1 MVRWHLF
8 LSISSLWG
16 LSSRITKWH
25 HHCMRLQ
32 ALSIVLIEK
41 KEKWIYHVTPASSG
55 GSPSAGCRAGWAA
68 PPANVT
74 LFIWGSQCTI
84 PKLKSG
90 LRWRWGGGGRQRSP
104 GYGHRDSLLWAG
116 SRRRLLQGKEFAL
129 LIFNQVSPTQ
139 IYLYYIHCVM
149 GLVLLSSKSFLHEKI
164 QIMKVFLEHATMQFH
179 KD

>member
-1 MVRWHLF
+1 MNLPCHSCIIWWVPISW
-8 LSISSLWG
+8 LSGRMGCSSCQCH
-16 LSSRITKWH
+16 T
-25 HHCMRLQ
+25 
-32 ALSIVLIEK
+32 
-41 KEKWIYHVTPASSG
+41 IY
-55 GSPSAGCRAGWAA
+55 
-68 PPANVT
+68 
-74 LFIWGSQCTI
+74 
-84 PKLKSG
+84 
-90 LRWRWGGGGRQRSP
+90 LRESMYNSKTEVWPEVEVGRWGGQRSL
-104 GYGHRDSLLWAG
+104 GYGNRDSLLWAG